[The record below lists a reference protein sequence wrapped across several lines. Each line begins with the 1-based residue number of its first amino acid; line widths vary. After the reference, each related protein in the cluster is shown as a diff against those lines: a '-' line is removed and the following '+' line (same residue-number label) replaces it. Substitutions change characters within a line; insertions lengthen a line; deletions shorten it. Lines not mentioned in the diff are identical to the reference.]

1 MICKPQSIDSERL
14 CLEEGSRGDKWIS
27 LGRENGKYITSGQLP
42 GGGTEM
48 GGPGWKEGGDWLEG
62 ENAGRVSW
70 S

>member
-14 CLEEGSRGDKWIS
+14 CLEEGSGGTNGSPWEGKM
-27 LGRENGKYITSGQLP
+27 ENILQVDSYQ
-42 GGGTEM
+42 GGTEM